1 MNKNIIFF
9 DVETNGKIGSSVLS
23 ISAIKVNYNFDT
35 DKWTKISEY
44 DRFYFR
50 NEGEP
55 IDFSAV
61 NVHGLTD
68 EIITEKRQGV
78 NYPTT
83 FKEDMDDFF
92 LYCQD
97 TSHFVAH
104 NIRFDRSFIPFPLK
118 NQFDTM
124 MENADI
130 VKAGINEN
138 YRTYKWPKL
147 IECAKFYNVPME
159 EEQLHESL
167 YDVLIT
173 FRVFYKMTKNPFG
186 KSKIFNFLNKK

>member
-9 DVETNGKIGSSVLS
+9 DVETNGRIGSSVLS

-35 DKWTKISEY
+35 EKRTKVSEY

-55 IDFSAV
+55 IDFGAV
-61 NVHGLTD
+61 SVHGLTD
-68 EIITEKRQGV
+68 DVITEKRRGID
-78 NYPTT
+78 YPMT
-83 FKEDMDDFF
+83 FKEDLDNFF
-92 LYCQD
+92 IYCQD
-97 TSHFVAH
+97 TNHFVAH
-104 NIRFDRSFIPFPLK
+104 NIKFDRSFIPFPLK

-124 MENADI
+124 IENIDI

-138 YRTYKWPKL
+138 YGTYKWPKL
-147 IECAKFYNVPME
+147 MECAKFYNIPTE
-159 EEQLHESL
+159 ESQLHESL

-186 KSKIFNFLNKK
+186 KPRIFNFLEKK